1 MSKSKEY
8 KFPKQQETTLKDALP
23 TLKMSKK
30 QQSQKRL
37 LPSQQESMLKK
48 KAENSHEKSSLVVA
62 SDLIEMINKG
72 TMIKVLPRS
81 IVPAKNEATEHSAVL
96 STPADATIKQNQTE
110 KILGVPK
117 HEIIVPLREESHK
130 KILVEN
136 GLTVSI

>member
-1 MSKSKEY
+1 
-8 KFPKQQETTLKDALP
+8 
-23 TLKMSKK
+23 
-30 QQSQKRL
+30 
-37 LPSQQESMLKK
+37 MLKK

-110 KILGVPK
+110 KI
-117 HEIIVPLREESHK
+117 
-130 KILVEN
+130 
-136 GLTVSI
+136 